1 MNRFRFTDKDIGVT
15 IKFLQT
21 GKGHL
26 ELPKWAEKYQDDLKI
41 KHKKLYYKEK
51 LIVSREKLDGY
62 LRKRLYDKKA
72 DITSGRDSMHYQL
85 LKEVVGA
92 PRRVIME
99 FLRKQ
104 KTLGETRS
112 ALPKAKQSGGPRL
125 KGFVVETDLCF
136 IKKTDLVNCNPRFEK
151 TQKQELVYCVTS
163 VEKTSGLTKLDLVKT
178 KDAKVVTQI
187 VIEHLKYFAQRN
199 GNKTT
204 DYELWSDKGG
214 EFDHKVLEP
223 HVKLTKHVKA
233 GASCENRN
241 RLFQQ
246 CFYRILK
253 NRQSVS
259 VKNAIKKSQD
269 QINNTMSK
277 VHRATPNEVVDKKVD
292 TLKKYNTTRK
302 EHVSNLKRKPLE
314 VGDWVRIQ
322 IKSVKDVSV
331 GFKSY
336 KGKTFTN
343 RVYKID
349 RRTKK
354 LPFKYW
360 IKSDKRKWYL
370 ADSLLKSAPRDEISQ
385 ELIAQRD
392 EEQKTEDRAEKE
404 RSDAE
409 WKKKQIADDKRIA
422 ALKKVGKLGTR
433 KDAAKKL
440 RAKMKARQQSDEEFE
455 KMLADD
461 QKVYEKE
468 QKAKGKVIR
477 KKKRKKYFQQKWGKD
492 DEEWVPS

>member
-1 MNRFRFTDKDIGVT
+1 MNRYRFTDKDIGT
-15 IKFLQT
+15 TMKFLQT

-104 KTLGETRS
+104 KTLGEARS

-178 KDAKVVTQI
+178 KDAKVVTPI

-214 EFDHKVLEP
+214 EFDHKVLKP
-223 HVKLTKHVKA
+223 YVKLTKHVKA

-259 VKNAIKKSQD
+259 VKNAIKKLCSHYKFAEEID
-269 QINNTMSK
+269 QASLFIHDYDMFNTL
-277 VHRATPNEVVDKKVD
+277 RF
-292 TLKKYNTTRK
+292 
-302 EHVSNLKRKPLE
+302 NLKPYE
-314 VGDWVRIQ
+314 
-322 IKSVKDVSV
+322 
-331 GFKSY
+331 
-336 KGKTFTN
+336 
-343 RVYKID
+343 
-349 RRTKK
+349 
-354 LPFKYW
+354 
-360 IKSDKRKWYL
+360 
-370 ADSLLKSAPRDEISQ
+370 SLLEYHREHDYLNDVI
-385 ELIAQRD
+385 
-392 EEQKTEDRAEKE
+392 
-404 RSDAE
+404 
-409 WKKKQIADDKRIA
+409 KRQV
-422 ALKKVGKLGTR
+422 K
-433 KDAAKKL
+433 
-440 RAKMKARQQSDEEFE
+440 
-455 KMLADD
+455 
-461 QKVYEKE
+461 
-468 QKAKGKVIR
+468 
-477 KKKRKKYFQQKWGKD
+477 
-492 DEEWVPS
+492 